1 MVVGNTIRGF
11 KYWATICGIA
21 LVLTSA
27 SVAQA
32 PGDKTIASGTPSTA
46 QPQIFSS
53 VGIDQHLNAQVPLDL
68 KFKDENGREVRLG
81 DYFGKRPVILTLVYY
96 QCPMLCTQVLNG
108 LTSSMNVL
116 KFDAGNQYDI
126 VTVSID
132 PRETPEMA
140 RAKKATYI
148 GRYRRAGAQQGWHFL
163 TGDQADIAKL
173 TSAVGFRYVFDP
185 KTDQFAHASGIM
197 VLTPEGKVAQYYYG
211 IEYSPKDLRLAL
223 IEASKNKIGNIVD
236 EVVLYCYHY
245 DPTSGHYNAVAIN
258 LVRVAGVLTV
268 VLLGGFIFLSV
279 KREGKGSAARNS

>member
-1 MVVGNTIRGF
+1 MVISNTIRAI
-11 KYWATICGIA
+11 KITVLA
-21 LVLTSA
+21 LILSFGLL
-27 SVAQA
+27 AQA
-32 PGDKTIASGTPSTA
+32 PGDHTIESGTPSTA

-53 VGIDQHLNAQVPLDL
+53 VGIDQHLNSQVPLDL
-68 KFKDENGREVRLG
+68 KFKDEEGREVKLG

-108 LTSSMNVL
+108 LTSSMNML

-132 PRETPEMA
+132 PRETPKMA
-140 RAKKATYI
+140 KAKKEKYI

-163 TGDQADIAKL
+163 TGDQANIAKL
-173 TSAVGFRYVFDP
+173 ASAVGFRYVFDP

-223 IEASKNKIGNIVD
+223 IEASQNKIGNIVD
-236 EVVLYCYHY
+236 EVLLYCYHY
-245 DPTSGHYNAVAIN
+245 DPTSGHYNAVTIN

-268 VLLGGFIFLSV
+268 ILLGGFIFLSV
-279 KREGKGSAARNS
+279 KRKDKDKGKGSAARTS